1 MREQKK
7 KKDRAALALVLC
19 FCVVALTSV
28 FAVKSSLN
36 KINAERT
43 NREFDTSFSIVKTRH
58 IEITPLAVNFFVKF
72 YDFVSACRCSL

>member
-43 NREFDTSFSIVKTRH
+43 NMETAQTTENPKADTGASVQKLNT
-58 IEITPLAVNFFVKF
+58 TV
-72 YDFVSACRCSL
+72 